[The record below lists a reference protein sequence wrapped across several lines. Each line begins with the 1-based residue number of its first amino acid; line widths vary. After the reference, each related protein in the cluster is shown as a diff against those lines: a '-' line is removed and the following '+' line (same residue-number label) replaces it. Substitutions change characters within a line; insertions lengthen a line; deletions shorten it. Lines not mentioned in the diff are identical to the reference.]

1 LYLVLAPDFTIVGV
15 SQAYLSA
22 TMTRREDI
30 IGHGI
35 FEIFPDNPADHA
47 ATGVSNLKASLEL
60 VARDRVPDTMA
71 VQKYD
76 IRKPESEGGAFEVRY
91 WSPHNS
97 PVLGPDHSLRYIIHR
112 VEDVTEFVRLK
123 QQGADQQVRMEE
135 LNSRAGQMESEI
147 YLRAME
153 IQDINRRLVA
163 AKRELETVNKE
174 LEAFSYSVS
183 HDLRAPLRSIDGFS
197 QALLE
202 DYGDRLDEQAE
213 DYLRRVRGAAQR
225 MALLIDE
232 LLQLS
237 RVTRAE
243 FRRRQ
248 VNLGELA
255 EMILADL
262 RKEQRARKA
271 EIHVAPGL
279 IVDGDAALLRN
290 VLENLLGNAWKFSS
304 KRDCSRIQVDSRVDN
319 GKTVFFVRDNG
330 AGFDPAYSNR
340 LFGAFQRL
348 HREDEFPGT
357 GVGLATVQRIIHRH
371 GGRVWAEGG
380 VDQGA
385 TFYFMI

>member
-1 LYLVLAPDFTIVGV
+1 MYLVLAPDFAIVGA

-30 IGHGI
+30 IGRGI
-35 FEIFPDNPADHA
+35 FDIFPDNPDDPA
-47 ATGVSNLKASLEL
+47 ATGVFNLKSSLER

-76 IRKPESEGGAFEVRY
+76 IRKPESEGGDFEARY

-97 PVLGPDHSLRYIIHR
+97 PVFGPDRSLRYIIHR
-112 VEDVTEFVRLK
+112 VEDVTEFVKLK
-123 QQGADQQVRMEE
+123 QQGAEQQVLMEE

-153 IQDINRRLVA
+153 IQEINRRLVA
-163 AKRELETVNKE
+163 ANRELETVNKE

-202 DYGDRLDEQAE
+202 DYGDRLDGQAK
-213 DYLRRVRGAAQR
+213 DYLCRVRGAAQR

-243 FRRRQ
+243 FRRGP
-248 VNLGELA
+248 VNLSELA
-255 EMILADL
+255 EVILADL
-262 RKEQRARKA
+262 QKEQRERKA
-271 EIHVAPGL
+271 EIRVAPGL
-279 IVDGDAALLRN
+279 VVDGDAALLRI

-304 KRDCSRIQVDSRVDN
+304 KRDCSRIQVESRVEN
-319 GKTVFFVRDNG
+319 GKTIFFVRDNG
-330 AGFDPAYSNR
+330 AGFDPAYSNH

-348 HREDEFPGT
+348 HRQDEFSGT
-357 GVGLATVQRIIHRH
+357 GVGLATVQRIIQRH
-371 GGRVWAEGG
+371 GGRIWAEGA
-380 VDQGA
+380 VDKGA
-385 TFYFMI
+385 TFYFLV